1 MYFEVE
7 KNSIVKKYNEIWN
20 WVSKIIEKYTA
31 GFWRRMFEN
40 VYFQSIITLKTIHTF
55 SNKKVP
61 GENFNSLCI
70 PIIVFDSICKI
81 KKANT
86 RKYF

>member
-1 MYFEVE
+1 M
-7 KNSIVKKYNEIWN
+7 I
-20 WVSKIIEKYTA
+20 
-31 GFWRRMFEN
+31 EN